1 MGEEIGFVTS
11 RTSTIRTDMAVGFLS
26 SPCPAI
32 ACLLLRRLRRLV
44 RAAGHPRLTVSRRE
58 RRGWPGHRLAEATP
72 SFGRLCPAM
81 TTFLVAALK
90 VRTGPCREN
99 TAPPGRGLFLLRG

>member
-11 RTSTIRTDMAVGFLS
+11 RTSTIRTDMAFGFLS
-26 SPCPAI
+26 SSCPAI
-32 ACLLLRRLRRLV
+32 ACLHLRRLRKLV
-44 RAAGHPRLTVSRRE
+44 CAAGHPRLTVSRRE

-90 VRTGPCREN
+90 VRTVPCREN
-99 TAPPGRGLFLLRG
+99 TAQPGPALLFVWG